1 MNPQNIKVFI
11 KSFLLKVTE
20 ILDKMSQFETLA
32 MTEKN
37 VFAYILFCHY
47 KESPP
52 PVERGA
58 GEGAHYAK
66 EG

>member
-11 KSFLLKVTE
+11 KSYLLKVTE

-37 VFAYILFCHY
+37 VFAYILFCH
-47 KESPP
+47 
-52 PVERGA
+52 
-58 GEGAHYAK
+58 
-66 EG
+66 